1 MSFLEA
7 LLHNPLLQM
16 ALIACI
22 GASFASG
29 VIGSFVVVKRIVSL
43 SGSIAHSVLGGL
55 GCALFLRRVY
65 HFEWLLPI
73 YGALVGSILAALIIG
88 YVHLYHREREDSV
101 IAMIWSVGMA
111 SGVIFA
117 SQTPGFNVELMNFLL
132 GNVLW
137 VSSAD
142 LAILGILDLIILGVV
157 LLKYKHFL
165 ALCFDEEQAKLQGI
179 NVAGLYFLL
188 LGLIAIGV
196 VLLIHTVGIILV
208 LSMLVLPASIAE
220 KFTYR
225 LSNMILISIVLN
237 MLFSLGGLA
246 LSYKLDWP
254 AGATISLFAAGVYV
268 LSLRF
273 KRPMSVSIPSPVRA
287 EIEIASE

>member
-1 MSFLEA
+1 
-7 LLHNPLLQM
+7 M

-43 SGSIAHSVLGGL
+43 SGSISHSVLGGL
-55 GCALFLRRVY
+55 GCALFFRRVY
-65 HFEWLLPI
+65 HLDWLMPI
-73 YGALVGSILAALIIG
+73 YGALIASILSALIIG

-111 SGVIFA
+111 GGVIFA

-142 LAILGILDLIILGVV
+142 LALLAALDMVILAIV

-165 ALCFDEEQAKLQGI
+165 ALCFDEEQAKLQGLS
-179 NVAGLYFLL
+179 VARLYFLL

-196 VLLIHTVGIILV
+196 VILIHTVGIILV

-225 LSNMILISIVLN
+225 LSRMIILSIILN
-237 MLFSLGGLA
+237 ILFSLGGLA
-246 LSYKLDWP
+246 LSYRLDWP
-254 AGATISLFAAGVYV
+254 AGATISLFAAAVYV

-273 KRPMSVSIPSPVRA
+273 KRPMSVSIPSPVKA
-287 EIEIASE
+287 DMETASR

>member
-1 MSFLEA
+1 MNFLEA
-7 LLHNPLLQM
+7 VWNNPLLQM

-43 SGSIAHSVLGGL
+43 SGSISHSVLGGL
-55 GCALFLRRVY
+55 GCALFFRRVY
-65 HFEWLLPI
+65 HLDWLMPI
-73 YGALVGSILAALIIG
+73 YGALIASILSALIIG

-111 SGVIFA
+111 GGVIFA

-142 LAILGILDLIILGVV
+142 LALLAALDMVILAIV
-157 LLKYKHFL
+157 LLKYNHFL
-165 ALCFDEEQAKLQGI
+165 ALCFDEEQAKLQGLS
-179 NVAGLYFLL
+179 VARLYFLL

-196 VLLIHTVGIILV
+196 VILIHTVGIILV

-225 LSNMILISIVLN
+225 LSRMIILSIILN
-237 MLFSLGGLA
+237 ILFSLGGLA
-246 LSYKLDWP
+246 LSYRLDWP
-254 AGATISLFAAGVYV
+254 AGATISLFAAAVYV

-273 KRPMSVSIPSPVRA
+273 KRPMSVSIPSPVKA
-287 EIEIASE
+287 DMETASR